1 MTTVASMVVLRP
13 MRFLKFVM
21 VLLGAVLLVSCSE
34 IRQPMLEASATTTAL
49 TAGAP
54 AGVPGASA
62 QLTVT
67 RQFPGGPI
75 ENVTA
80 LVKYTVIPRD
90 VVKVSATG
98 LVEPGSEPGTADVH
112 IGEPDDQATTTIRFT
127 VAAAAMRVVSIRLD
141 PTPLAVVLP
150 GAQRRFGALA
160 TMSDGTEENITN
172 NVKWQSS
179 NEAAATVGTTQGD
192 IGLVTGIAAGETT
205 ITAVD
210 VASNV
215 EGRTTVLVQGQ
226 TPVLAAINVLSNPAT
241 VTIGK
246 TTPLVAIGVLTNG
259 TTQDLTHTATWTSS
273 DTTKATVDA
282 NGVVAGIAA
291 GSVTI
296 TAAGPQGLVK
306 GSTAVTIQ

>member
-1 MTTVASMVVLRP
+1 
-13 MRFLKFVM
+13 MRFLKLVL

-34 IRQPMLEASATTTAL
+34 LRQPVLEASATTTAL

-67 RQFPGGPI
+67 RQFQGGPI

-80 LVKYTVIPRD
+80 LVTYTVIPRD
-90 VVKVSATG
+90 VVKVSSTG
-98 LVEPGSEPGTADVH
+98 LVEPGPEPGTADVH
-112 IGEPDDQATTTIRFT
+112 IGESDDQATTTIRFT
-127 VAAAAMRVVSIRLD
+127 VTAASMRVVAIRLD
-141 PTPLAVVLP
+141 PTPLAVLTP

-160 TMSDGTEENITN
+160 TLSDGTEQNITN

-215 EGRTTVLVQGQ
+215 EGRTTVLVQGE
-226 TPVLAAINVLSNPAT
+226 TPVLAAINVTPNPAT
-241 VTIGK
+241 VAVGK
-246 TTPLVAIGVLTNG
+246 NVPLTAVGVSSNG
-259 TTQDLTHTATWTSS
+259 SSQDLTHTATWSSS
-273 DTTKATVDA
+273 DPAKAIVDP
-282 NGVVAGIAA
+282 NGVVSGIAA
-291 GSVTI
+291 GAVTI
-296 TAAGPQGLVK
+296 TAAGANGLIK
-306 GSTAVTIQ
+306 GSTALTVQ